1 MMSIPVNILAE
12 NDLASTVFKT
22 NMEAVVE
29 IARQLRL
36 RNIGGIVI
44 IDFIDM
50 DDPEDKQ
57 KLLDELNERMKEDR
71 VRITVMGMTQL
82 GLVELTRKKVGHDL
96 SSVIE
101 KECPYCRRERKNS
114 GRYYGEC
121 YKSREIVSV

>member
-1 MMSIPVNILAE
+1 MR
-12 NDLASTVFKT
+12 
-22 NMEAVVE
+22 E

-82 GLVELTRKKVGHDL
+82 GLVELTL
-96 SSVIE
+96 
-101 KECPYCRRERKNS
+101 
-114 GRYYGEC
+114 
-121 YKSREIVSV
+121 

>member
-1 MMSIPVNILAE
+1 MLRPTESPIVFVQQLGRGLRKAE
-12 NDLASTVFKT
+12 GKEYV
-22 NMEAVVE
+22 
-29 IARQLRL
+29 
-36 RNIGGIVI
+36 VI

-101 KECPYCRRERKNS
+101 KECPYCGGKGKTPVDIMEMLQ
-114 GRYYGEC
+114 
-121 YKSREIVSV
+121 KSRDS

>member
-1 MMSIPVNILAE
+1 MLM
-12 NDLASTVFKT
+12 
-22 NMEAVVE
+22 
-29 IARQLRL
+29 QLRI

-101 KECPYCRRERKNS
+101 KECPYCGGKGKTPVDIMEMLQ
-114 GRYYGEC
+114 
-121 YKSREIVSV
+121 KSRDS